1 MLPLTVSGQPLE
13 ISLERLGQS
22 MSLYVPLSKG
32 PPDRRA
38 ELRFPNWTRLEQCPI
53 RLNRAP
59 QSMTVCVVGFAPQCR
74 AMRRLSRL
82 PRRGR
87 DAQRLRCPRRGR
99 VAGKPGMARLRD
111 AITSALSVLNSMD
124 RAPQSFSFS

>member
-59 QSMTVCVVGFAPQCR
+59 QLDFAHFSVG
-74 AMRRLSRL
+74 
-82 PRRGR
+82 
-87 DAQRLRCPRRGR
+87 
-99 VAGKPGMARLRD
+99 
-111 AITSALSVLNSMD
+111 LSVNPEE
-124 RAPQSFSFS
+124 RV

>member
-38 ELRFPNWTRLEQCPI
+38 ELRFPNWTRLEVLFGHFQGCYADSTLYPESKA
-53 RLNRAP
+53 RP
-59 QSMTVCVVGFAPQCR
+59 PD
-74 AMRRLSRL
+74 RRF
-82 PRRGR
+82 GQV
-87 DAQRLRCPRRGR
+87 DH
-99 VAGKPGMARLRD
+99 
-111 AITSALSVLNSMD
+111 SAKL
-124 RAPQSFSFS
+124 